1 MTIDWRNRMTDYVTI
16 QFAKGGFIVTT
27 HTNDGD
33 KVDVE
38 VVATPRKLQQ
48 LIKEKI
54 EALSTTPNI
63 DE

>member
-1 MTIDWRNRMTDYVTI
+1 MTYQVTI

-27 HTNDGD
+27 FDDSGKTAE
-33 KVDVE
+33 VE

-48 LIKEKI
+48 LLKEKV
-54 EALSTTPNI
+54 EALSTTPNT